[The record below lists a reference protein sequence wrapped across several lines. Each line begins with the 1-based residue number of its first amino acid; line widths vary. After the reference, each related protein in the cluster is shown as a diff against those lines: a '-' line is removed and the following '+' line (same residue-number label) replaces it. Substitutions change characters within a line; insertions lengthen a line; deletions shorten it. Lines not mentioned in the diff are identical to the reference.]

1 MKGLNEESIA
11 QIDDID
17 KLRYLLTGVT
27 QKNAKQLKRVR
38 VLQRQLKNAKAEVR
52 TLSEKLTRLKI
63 ERESDSM
70 FRWERDFEKIRAD
83 FNEFAFSEVFRLI
96 QEPHADNSAFFKEQI
111 QKYQQEFQKTKSSE
125 SYEQRN
131 IIAAKND
138 EIQTLKTRLEELS
151 DKVEAQEAAP
161 ISKDIEKAILEK
173 DQSILKLRTMI
184 QKFVK
189 SDQAKQQQIE
199 DQQREIQRL
208 VTAMNVPMI
217 AREGSVEEVARLERE
232 IEHLKTQLT
241 QSQASE
247 QLEQKCEKLT
257 AMLDTSNELY
267 AELKSKY
274 KALVDSTKPR
284 ALSVSECH
292 FTERSSRKAHVHEK
306 SGHSSEVEEL
316 QAMLASLRKTI
327 LQYFLTDLTNQENL
341 IPVILEL
348 VGCTKEQI
356 QAATSKFKSN
366 QQFVNRAGAFLGL
379 FT

>member
-284 ALSVSECH
+284 VLSVSECH
-292 FTERSSRKAHVHEK
+292 FTERSSRKAHAHEK